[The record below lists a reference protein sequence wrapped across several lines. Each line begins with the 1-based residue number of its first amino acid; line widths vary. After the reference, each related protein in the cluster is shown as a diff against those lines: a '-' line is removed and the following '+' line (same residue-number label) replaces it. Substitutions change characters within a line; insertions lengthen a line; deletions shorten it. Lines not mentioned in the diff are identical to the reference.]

1 MGPTD
6 NGLITRGHQETMK
19 EIFRK
24 LRVLAWIVQIS
35 PGENDSEMATAELV
49 PICAPTGYA
58 LFRNGGGSPAAS
70 IIPANGPFWAVFPVQ
85 EDGDVHPVPVRYP
98 EVAPYEP
105 YEPDWHEEAR
115 KFLAD
120 VADDSG
126 A

>member
-1 MGPTD
+1 
-6 NGLITRGHQETMK
+6 MK

-24 LRVLAWIVQIS
+24 LRVLAWIVQTS
-35 PGENDSEMATAELV
+35 ADENDRQTATTELV

-58 LFRNGGGSPAAS
+58 LFKNLGEAPTVS

-85 EDGDVHPVPVRYP
+85 EDGDVHPVPVGYS

-115 KFLAD
+115 KFLAEA
-120 VADDSG
+120 ADD
-126 A
+126 